1 MAWCWKIEGMVGK
14 GSNGIADDMG
24 WWREGGGGTCG
35 VKWLVWERLQ
45 GIDGEET
52 EGEEEGVAIFKE
64 VALCVDIASA
74 YKIERERK
82 MTS

>member
-1 MAWCWKIEGMVGK
+1 MVGK

-24 WWREGGGGTCG
+24 WWREGGRGTCG

-52 EGEEEGVAIFKE
+52 EGEEEGIVIFKE
-64 VALCVDIASA
+64 VALCADARCWDVGMGGWDIA
-74 YKIERERK
+74 RE
-82 MTS
+82 SVHVV